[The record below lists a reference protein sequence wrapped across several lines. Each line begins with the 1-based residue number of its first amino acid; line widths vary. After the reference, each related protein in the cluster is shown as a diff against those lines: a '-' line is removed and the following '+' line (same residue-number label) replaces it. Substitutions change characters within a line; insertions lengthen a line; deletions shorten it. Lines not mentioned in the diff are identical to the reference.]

1 MLLEEI
7 MRQNVMVSSR
17 GQITLPAKIRK
28 RLGIQSGG
36 IVIVEDRDREVIL
49 RPAAVVEI
57 EAYSDA
63 DIARWDNEDRLVSSE
78 RKAISKRLRK
88 RD

>member
-1 MLLEEI
+1 
-7 MRQNVMVSSR
+7 MRQSLMVSSR

-36 IVIVEDRDREVIL
+36 IVIVEEGEREVVL

-57 EAYSDA
+57 ERYSDE
-63 DIARWDNEDRLVSSE
+63 DIARWDKEDRLEPAE
-78 RKAISKRLRK
+78 RSAIQKRLRK
-88 RD
+88 RS

>member
-1 MLLEEI
+1 

-57 EAYSDA
+57 ETYSDA
-63 DIARWDNEDRLVSSE
+63 DIALWDNEDRLVSPE
-78 RKAISKRLRK
+78 RKAILKRLGK
-88 RD
+88 RH